1 MNPARIITGENASEY
16 SGRLVRVLDR
26 QGNCDRTP
34 YQIKELTNRV
44 WIQDFDFGDDGFKF
58 GILLPPYDPLLS
70 DERYNDYIKNDI
82 LPQLEH
88 YETFVRVKYKNGQT
102 YIFAVPRSFD
112 TLRFSREG
120 TSLMPYYLEVARVGK
135 PKFDFM
141 DGKSSGL
148 LPDHYELF
156 SAYKIRKNLT
166 RRKNLKKA
174 KHKLAI
180 AKTLH
185 SRLGDDANLNPD
197 IMQNVIDHLST
208 MEINPDVYK
217 RMTKERSPTNNNW
230 HDLSIF
236 YSLY

>member
-1 MNPARIITGENASEY
+1 MSDYE
-16 SGRLVRVLDR
+16 
-26 QGNCDRTP
+26 
-34 YQIKELTNRV
+34 
-44 WIQDFDFGDDGFKF
+44 DFDFGFNSQYDNLKF

-70 DERYNDYIKNDI
+70 DERYNNYIRNDI
-82 LPQLEH
+82 IPQLER
-88 YETFVRVKYKNGQT
+88 YETFVRVKYKNDQT

-120 TSLMPYYLEVARVGK
+120 TTLMPYYLEVARVGK
-135 PKFDFM
+135 PKFDFV
-141 DGKSSGL
+141 DGTWN
-148 LPDHYELF
+148 PDHHELF

-185 SRLGDDANLNPD
+185 SRLGDDAKLNPD
-197 IMQNVIDHLST
+197 IMQNVINHLST

-217 RMTKERSPTNNNW
+217 RMIEERSPTNNNW